1 MFSDD
6 EKIKIKKNLKK
17 EIIGIDKETRAGC
30 KIVKLSLGDNNMIPY
45 NTNGLLIIA
54 SRKYLN
60 KNLIFFDV
68 STPFDDIYL
77 MNSINCM
84 QQTCR
89 NNSFPK
95 KSNNI

>member
-45 NTNGLLIIA
+45 NIWII
-54 SRKYLN
+54 
-60 KNLIFFDV
+60 
-68 STPFDDIYL
+68 
-77 MNSINCM
+77 
-84 QQTCR
+84 
-89 NNSFPK
+89 NNSFQK
-95 KSNNI
+95 IFK

>member
-45 NTNGLLIIA
+45 NIWII
-54 SRKYLN
+54 
-60 KNLIFFDV
+60 
-68 STPFDDIYL
+68 
-77 MNSINCM
+77 
-84 QQTCR
+84 
-89 NNSFPK
+89 NNSF
-95 KSNNI
+95 